1 MNVVVIGAGLSG
13 LMAAQSLQAQG
24 HKVLVVDK
32 GRSPGGR
39 LATRRIGTATL
50 DHGAQFFT
58 VRSEEFAK
66 HVDAWLQ
73 QGVKECKKDDD
84 SESSRASSLARPPE
98 VPRVPPKLR
107 ALSLVWASKDAPLFL
122 CPSMDQWAIRA
133 IRAILNLDLKAA
145 GPQQKL
151 PCGSH
156 GPRLRPSKKPDLT

>member
-13 LMAAQSLQAQG
+13 LMAAKSLQVQG

-32 GRSPGGR
+32 GRSVGGR

-73 QGVKECKKDDD
+73 QVSCVNGAKGL
-84 SESSRASSLARPPE
+84 RRPM
-98 VPRVPPKLR
+98 
-107 ALSLVWASKDAPLFL
+107 ATLVL
-122 CPSMDQWAIRA
+122 
-133 IRAILNLDLKAA
+133 
-145 GPQQKL
+145 
-151 PCGSH
+151 
-156 GPRLRPSKKPDLT
+156 